1 MSAAMLRCLPPTTL
15 GDAAALD
22 AARKLKR
29 ELPSRIHIGFAE
41 EARTAVGH
49 KKRVEIEGTVY
60 ESMNEAARAYKV
72 SPFSITKWLERG
84 KANIVPG

>member
-1 MSAAMLRCLPPTTL
+1 MSVAILRCLPPTTL

-29 ELPSRIHIGFAE
+29 KLPSRIHIGFAE
-41 EARTAVGH
+41 EERTDVGH

-60 ESMNEAARAYKV
+60 ESMNEAARAYRV
-72 SPFSITKWLERG
+72 SPFAITKWLEKG
-84 KANIVPG
+84 KANLVLG